1 MERKG
6 NTSLR
11 FSLNLDLIDNP
22 AYSHTYN
29 CYFIISKLHTNCT
42 KEPTP
47 SAHNPACKELLDSV
61 GDNINLE
68 TPGARIKLVIEN
80 QSRSKGN
87 SAKLSKRKKDNR
99 KKSTSCY
106 TNLDQH
112 HGWCATNDMDN
123 PTMETSIQD
132 IEKNKVGKRW

>member
-6 NTSLR
+6 NTNLT
-11 FSLNLDLIDNP
+11 FSLNLDSDIIYKPVYD
-22 AYSHTYN
+22 HTYRW
-29 CYFIISKLHTNCT
+29 YFIISKLHTNCT

-61 GDNINLE
+61 GDDINLE

-123 PTMETSIQD
+123 LTMDTSIQD
-132 IEKNKVGKRW
+132 IEKNKVGK

>member
-1 MERKG
+1 MKLMLIE
-6 NTSLR
+6 
-11 FSLNLDLIDNP
+11 NLISD
-22 AYSHTYN
+22 YSEKFPH
-29 CYFIISKLHTNCT
+29 IISKLHTNCT
-42 KEPTP
+42 KQPTP

-80 QSRSKGN
+80 QSRSKGKN
-87 SAKLSKRKKDNR
+87 AKLSKRKKDNR

-123 PTMETSIQD
+123 PTMETSIKD
-132 IEKNKVGKRW
+132 IDKHKVGE

>member
-1 MERKG
+1 MGGINGPSPFSECRFPFEWKG
-6 NTSLR
+6 
-11 FSLNLDLIDNP
+11 
-22 AYSHTYN
+22 
-29 CYFIISKLHTNCT
+29 KLHTNCT

-47 SAHNPACKELLDSV
+47 SGHNPACKELLDSV
-61 GDNINLE
+61 GDDINLE

-112 HGWCATNDMDN
+112 HGWCAT
-123 PTMETSIQD
+123 
-132 IEKNKVGKRW
+132 